1 MSTKSTQTTPAATL
15 PVAELMPLLIT
26 NLTTM
31 GGSYAFIAVAGPMAR
46 LMHLQAWHV
55 GAIIGMVGLVWIVTA
70 RLWGRA
76 VDARGRVPVLRMAI
90 VGFTVSYGLL
100 ACYVWWALQGGTHHV
115 PAMGL
120 NIAALL
126 LTRAAMGGFFA
137 GLPVAAT
144 AWIADHTEAQSRAAA
159 IAQFGAAG
167 AIGMVF
173 APPLAGWIGQYDLSV
188 ALLVFAL
195 LPLAGLPW
203 LGRLQD
209 THKPQALRAPQRL
222 KITDM
227 RIRLP
232 WLSSFTLFSVI
243 MMANSSLGFFVIDR
257 LDVPA
262 HQAAAVAGYALG
274 CAGLA
279 LILMQAIVGRLPHV
293 APQQWL
299 RWGAL
304 AGAAGFASVLLV
316 GPTQPMAVCLSYSVA
331 ALGMGAALPAV
342 AALASNAVC
351 ASEQGACAGAMSAA
365 QGLSMVVAP
374 LLGTV
379 LYDLL
384 PHAPF
389 ALISILLLVLFGAT
403 WRGTQEHVAA

>member
-1 MSTKSTQTTPAATL
+1 MSTKSIQTTSAVTL
-15 PVAELMPLLIT
+15 PVAELMPLLIA

-70 RLWGRA
+70 RVWGRA

-90 VGFTVSYGLL
+90 VGFTVSYVLL

-159 IAQFGAAG
+159 LARFGAAG

-173 APPLAGWIGQYDLSV
+173 APPVAGWLGQYDLSV

-195 LPLAGLPW
+195 LPLVGLPW
-203 LGRLQD
+203 LGRLHD
-209 THKPQALRAPQRL
+209 TRKPQAPRAPQRL
-222 KITDM
+222 KITDI

-232 WLSSFTLFSVI
+232 WLSSFTLFSVV
-243 MMANSSLGFFVIDR
+243 MMANSSLGFYVIDR
-257 LDVPA
+257 LDVAA
-262 HQAAAVAGYALG
+262 HQAAAVVGYALG
-274 CAGLA
+274 SAGLG
-279 LILMQAIVGRLPHV
+279 LILMQTIVSRLPHV
-293 APQQWL
+293 APRQWL

-316 GPTQPMAVCLSYSVA
+316 GPAQPMAVCLSYSVA
-331 ALGMGAALPAV
+331 ALGMGAAFPAV
-342 AALASNAVC
+342 AALASNAVS
-351 ASEQGACAGAMSAA
+351 ASEQGASAGAMSAA

-374 LLGTV
+374 LLGTA

-384 PHAPF
+384 PPATF

-403 WRGTQEHVAA
+403 WRGTRGHVAA